1 MSAVQVDSELTEWF
15 TTTVGVR
22 QGCGLSP
29 YLFSLILEVMMRMA
43 LEGKNDLGVNICGR
57 MVNNL
62 YFADDINV
70 IADNEDDLQRLT
82 SDINQF
88 STGLQSKHS
97 EDKDY
102 GNQQEGNKPGHQN
115 RE

>member
-1 MSAVQVDSELTEWF
+1 MT
-15 TTTVGVR
+15 
-22 QGCGLSP
+22 
-29 YLFSLILEVMMRMA
+29 A

-62 YFADDINV
+62 HFADDIDV

-88 STGLQSKHS
+88 STGLKVNTLKT
-97 EDKDY
+97 ERLC
-102 GNQQEGNKPGHQN
+102 NQQEGNKPGHQN